1 VKEEYHPACCQ
12 RITFGGSQFGCVVV
26 KLKDADKAL
35 EVPWALVL
43 KPIPILGTVV
53 LLGAVV
59 QLILGFVVAG
69 GMDSLVG
76 VHVLFGIVG
85 LALVIALA
93 AIVFSAKT
101 ATLYSKLTMIIL
113 TIVVLAQVGLGLQLF
128 GGAESL
134 ALSHEANGFV
144 VIILSLL
151 MGGITFWSAKR
162 KAKV

>member
-1 VKEEYHPACCQ
+1 
-12 RITFGGSQFGCVVV
+12 
-26 KLKDADKAL
+26 
-35 EVPWALVL
+35 
-43 KPIPILGTVV
+43 LGTVV

-59 QLILGFVVAG
+59 QLILGFVVAS

-76 VHVLFGIVG
+76 VHILFGIVG

-93 AIVFSAKT
+93 AIAFRAKT

-113 TIVVLAQVGLGLQLF
+113 TLVVLAQAGLGFQLF
-128 GGAESL
+128 SGAEGL
-134 ALSHEANGFV
+134 ALPHEANGLV

-162 KAKV
+162 RVNV